1 MELMLPVKPS
11 ISAYA
16 APIGLAFYHPSEFL
30 DSSLLSGGVDAFPL
44 VLLLE
49 CVRTQLQTKSQY

>member
-44 VLLLE
+44 VLLL
-49 CVRTQLQTKSQY
+49 VHV

>member
-1 MELMLPVKPS
+1 MLPVKPS

-44 VLLLE
+44 VLLLV
-49 CVRTQLQTKSQY
+49 CVCVYAQLQTKAQH